1 MLLFVAVF
9 VTTTGVSPLLVMF
22 VWPGSTGARFTSLTV
37 TLKLFVAL
45 KLPSLTTVVSV

>member
-1 MLLFVAVF
+1 MSLSLARSSPPR
-9 VTTTGVSPLLVMF
+9 GVSPLLVMF
-22 VWPGSTGARFTSLTV
+22 VWLGSTGATFTSFTV